1 MLVFISLFNLAVW
14 IVLTFQSQSYYST
27 AIGAEAFG
35 KMQWV
40 VLQRFLLPLAIFF
53 RHGCQM
59 AIARFYRS
67 YVFGPSGF
75 WTMALLRCAAKF
87 DPFLSLDCPRVE
99 GIKFCHLATVEAHP
113 LYLPLAGGKVKKS
126 KSGKNRLIVSVAANP
141 KTCEDVFGKGPYTHT

>member
-75 WTMALLRCAAKF
+75 WTMAPLHYSAKF
-87 DPFLSLDCPRVE
+87 DPFLSLDCAFKPST
-99 GIKFCHLATVEAHP
+99 LAQ
-113 LYLPLAGGKVKKS
+113 S
-126 KSGKNRLIVSVAANP
+126 KER
-141 KTCEDVFGKGPYTHT
+141 KGSNYAICQPC